1 MPITNLMMIFQFLRN
16 TRSGAVM
23 AMAMMVMMTAPVVM
37 TGLLADELTDDIEW
51 SVEALMRELSGVS
64 HAKLDFIETKKS
76 IFLITD
82 TTLEGVMEYQA
93 PDYIEKFTM
102 SPFLERVIIDGDTM
116 LIEKTL
122 SGGKQDEVVIP
133 QTYSVES
140 HPVLKAAVESIRA
153 MLAGDFDILT
163 AGYITTITGTRD
175 SWELILEP
183 KEAEILEYIESI
195 KLLGEDIRIT
205 KVVTIQSDGDESK
218 LELSYNFLK

>member
-1 MPITNLMMIFQFLRN
+1 MTIFQFPRN
-16 TRSGAVM
+16 TCSGAVI
-23 AMAMMVMMTAPVVM
+23 AMAMSVLMIAPVIM
-37 TGLLADELTDDIEW
+37 TGLLADDSDW
-51 SVEALMRELSGVS
+51 NVEALMRELSGVS

-82 TTLEGVMEYQA
+82 TTLEGIMEYRA
-93 PDYIEKFTM
+93 PDYIEKYTT
-102 SPFLERVIIDGDTM
+102 SPFQERVIIDGDSM

-153 MLAGDFDILT
+153 MLAGNFDVLT
-163 AGYITTITGTRD
+163 AGYVATITGTREN
-175 SWELILEP
+175 WELNLEP

-195 KLLGEDIRIT
+195 NLSGEDIRIT
-205 KVVTIQSDGDESK
+205 KVVTIQADGDESK
-218 LELSYNFLK
+218 LELSYNLLK